1 MGLGLQWGVTMAAGD
16 KMFVLPP
23 KSIQLGDKELE
34 EWLRSVERP
43 QIRRPISFLEE
54 RVVMLEGKLGEV
66 VRLTIRE
73 VEEERRERIRMGWYL
88 AFSQGTIFA
97 LLLILWRRTS
107 QS

>member
-1 MGLGLQWGVTMAAGD
+1 MGIVLDSAMLDQR
-16 KMFVLPP
+16 MFKKKDMVNIENDL
-23 KSIQLGDKELE
+23 ELE
-34 EWLRSVERP
+34 DWLRSVERP

-66 VRLTIRE
+66 VRLIIRE

-107 QS
+107 Q